1 MSTIYKIIIFLI
13 IVLGWFFFGD
23 QFIGTTKTDED
34 ILMKT
39 MEDNNATTT
48 IKIDEEQAIEK
59 ERADVTIELTGRN
72 FAFSKTEIKVKE
84 GDTVTVNFESADG
97 FHDFVIDEFNAKTG
111 KVNNGEKTTVTFV
124 ANKKGSYE
132 YYCSVGDHR
141 VKGMVGAIIVE

>member
-39 MEDNNATTT
+39 MKDNNATTT

-97 FHDFVIDEFNAKTG
+97 SHDFVIDEFNAKTG
-111 KVNNGEKTTVTFV
+111 KVNKGEKTTVTFV

-132 YYCSVGDHR
+132 YCVAVGDHL
-141 VKGMVGAIIVE
+141 VK